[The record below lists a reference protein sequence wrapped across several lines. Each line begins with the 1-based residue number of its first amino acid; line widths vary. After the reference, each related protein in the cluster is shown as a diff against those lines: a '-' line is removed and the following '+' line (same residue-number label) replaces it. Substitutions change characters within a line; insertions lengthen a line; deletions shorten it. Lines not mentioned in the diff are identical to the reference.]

1 MGDGISLL
9 GGVAFLILSGLSYFR
24 PDLLWKFYSLE
35 PRWRKDN
42 PERTDKWDAK
52 MRRYASYFLL
62 IGILFIAF
70 GSLVYR

>member
-1 MGDGISLL
+1 MGDGILLL
-9 GGVAFLILSGLSYFR
+9 GGGAFLILSGLSYFR
-24 PDLLWKFYSLE
+24 PDLIWKLYSLE

-52 MRRYASYFLL
+52 TQRYATYFLL

-70 GSLVYR
+70 GFLI